1 MLEPNSGSFSDWA
14 QALAQFSVGIWP
26 IGSALAVRFASPT
39 SFRRWLSPVGFAICQ
54 ALAAYGMSLLF
65 DHTGGDY
72 RILFGVGAGSLL
84 LALAI
89 DLVAGLVRPRDFN
102 DA

>member
-1 MLEPNSGSFSDWA
+1 MRL
-14 QALAQFSVGIWP
+14 LRK
-26 IGSALAVRFASPT
+26 SAWSKATVC
-39 SFRRWLSPVGFAICQ
+39 FAICQ

-65 DHTGGDY
+65 NHTGGNY
-72 RILFGVGAGSLL
+72 RVLFGLGAGSLL

-89 DLVAGLVRPRDFN
+89 DLVAGLVKPRDLK